1 MELNE
6 FEHSDKLARAKK
18 KVKELKG
25 FYIHL
30 LVYVLVNLFLMTVT
44 IMGIMS
50 SGASFS
56 EALFNFGTFSTPF
69 FWGIGLAFHAAKVFG
84 YSPFFSKD
92 WEQRQINKY
101 VEEEERDANKF
112 R

>member
-6 FEHSDKLARAKK
+6 FEQADKLARAEK

-92 WEQRQINKY
+92 WEHRQISKY
-101 VEEEERDANKF
+101 VEQDKKDAEKF

>member
-6 FEHSDKLARAKK
+6 FEQNDKFLRAQK

-30 LVYVLVNLFLMTVT
+30 TVYILVNLFIIALTVT
-44 IMGIMS
+44 ARMG
-50 SGASFS
+50 SGESLG
-56 EALFNFGTFSTPF
+56 EALLNFGTFSTPF
-69 FWGIGLAFHAAKVFG
+69 FWGIGLAFHAAKVFS
-84 YSPFFSKD
+84 YNPFFSKE
-92 WEQRQINKY
+92 WEERQINKY
-101 VEEEERDANKF
+101 VEQDKRDSEKY

>member
-6 FEHSDKLARAKK
+6 FEQSDKLARAEK

-30 LVYVLVNLFLMTVT
+30 LVYLLVNLFLMTVT
-44 IMGIMS
+44 VMGIMS

-92 WEQRQINKY
+92 WEQRQISKY